1 MLNTNNMYGGVAMA
15 AQGGLIH
22 TGGLIATG
30 GLTLVPQQAF
40 LTRAIWLG
48 EAADP

>member
-1 MLNTNNMYGGVAMA
+1 MA

-22 TGGLIATG
+22 TEGLIATL

-40 LTRAIWLG
+40 LTRGIWLG
-48 EAADP
+48 EAKDL